1 MHNPYNLKPEEME
14 LEAVA
19 DGANVVVGS
28 TMIFRGNEMSDDY
41 AYTHAISIAKSYNI
55 ELKKNLSQKS

>member
-28 TMIFRGNEMSDDY
+28 TVIHRGNTMSDDY
-41 AYTHAISIAKSYNI
+41 AYSNARSFAKAYN
-55 ELKKNLSQKS
+55 EQLKTKKKA